1 LTTAETPLN
10 LHITLASGWAEIA
23 SLLAAD
29 VVRFDHTL
37 ECHPLRTQDQVF
49 SLIHQTSWDVFI
61 GIWPDQIAARTASI
75 AITRQAAVEL
85 HASELVYCGAGAALI
100 AIRPRSSSMQAQAE
114 RLAGSLSGILRQL
127 ALQLAFREMGSQTAP
142 ALAPADTDPAHVE
155 HLVRELNDQLTI
167 LVNCAQSLV
176 NLVGSSA
183 SARGFA
189 ADLLEAAANI
199 AETSK
204 QFVRLAGSG

>member
-1 LTTAETPLN
+1 
-10 LHITLASGWAEIA
+10 
-23 SLLAAD
+23 
-29 VVRFDHTL
+29 
-37 ECHPLRTQDQVF
+37 
-49 SLIHQTSWDVFI
+49 
-61 GIWPDQIAARTASI
+61 
-75 AITRQAAVEL
+75 
-85 HASELVYCGAGAALI
+85 
-100 AIRPRSSSMQAQAE
+100 
-114 RLAGSLSGILRQL
+114 
-127 ALQLAFREMGSQTAP
+127 
-142 ALAPADTDPAHVE
+142 VE